1 MVRKRIP
8 LFPLEVV
15 LFPGMALP
23 LHIFEP
29 RYKLMVRYCLDEPQ
43 EFGAVLARAKGI
55 AAMGCTADIL
65 ELVKEYPDGRMDILT
80 VGGTAIRILKV
91 LSEKP
96 YQEAEVEYL
105 AEDED
110 AAEAEENPELLKLYE
125 RCHVLFYGHAPQ
137 DSERE
142 NAVSLAFHI
151 ASDLP
156 LELEHKQ
163 AILELRDEG
172 RRRVQLLRHLN
183 ELLPTLERKYLI
195 REKAR
200 GNGHA
205 TP

>member
-29 RYKLMVRYCLDEPQ
+29 RYQSMIRRCLDKPQ
-43 EFGAVLARAKGI
+43 EFGVVLARAKEL
-55 AAMGCTADIL
+55 AAMGCTAEIL
-65 ELVKEYPDGRMDILT
+65 EVVKTYPDGRMDILT
-80 VGGTAIRILKV
+80 TGRTVIRILKV
-91 LSEKP
+91 LSQKP
-96 YQEAEVEYL
+96 YHEADVEYL
-105 AEDED
+105 EEDVD
-110 AAEAEENPELLKLYE
+110 AAEPEENPELLKLYE
-125 RCHVLFYGHAPQ
+125 RCHVLFYGQAPQ
-137 DSERE
+137 EPEHE
-142 NAVSLAFHI
+142 NAISLAFQI

-156 LELEHKQ
+156 FELEHKQ

-172 RRRVQLLRHLN
+172 GRREQLLRHLN
-183 ELLPTLERKYLI
+183 DLLPILERKYLI

-205 TP
+205 TA